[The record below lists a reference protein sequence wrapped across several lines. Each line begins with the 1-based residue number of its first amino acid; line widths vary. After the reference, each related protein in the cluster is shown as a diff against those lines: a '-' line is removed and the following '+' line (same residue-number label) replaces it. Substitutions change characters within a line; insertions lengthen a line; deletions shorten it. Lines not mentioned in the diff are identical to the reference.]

1 MQAPT
6 LYFTDNDG
14 FLVLS
19 RPAQPKPVLKI
30 ANNDNLETGV
40 SPTEQSPAPV
50 EYMTDAL
57 GAVLIPLPDADLP
70 EHHRWRLVQGAW
82 VATADHRGR
91 EGFLPDGSPCK
102 IETWGPLPEG
112 WTEEKPVVPPTL
124 EEARTAKL
132 AEINAGYSSVMGYIQ
147 AGYPLD
153 EVLSWER
160 QATQVRELVQNPDAE
175 ALFVRTLAATKKITV
190 EELCRRILAN
200 AVSWEPVAAML
211 TGCRHVMEDA
221 AFSAET
227 VEEIQAIKVSYPV

>member
-82 VATADHRGR
+82 VATPDHRGR
-91 EGFLPDGSPCK
+91 EGFLPDGTPCTVA
-102 IETWGPLPEG
+102 TWGPLPKG
-112 WTEEKPVVPPTL
+112 WTGEKPIIPPTL

-147 AGYPLD
+147 AGYPA
-153 EVLSWER
+153 EEILSWER
-160 QATQVRELVQNPDAE
+160 QATQARELTQNPAAE
-175 ALFVRTLAATKKITV
+175 AAFVRGLAATKKLNV
-190 EELCRRILAN
+190 EEMTARILVN
-200 AVSWEPVAAML
+200 AASWEPVAAML
-211 TGCRHVMEDA
+211 TGQRQVMEEIA
-221 AFSAET
+221 YLAER
-227 VEEIQAIKVSYPV
+227 VEEIGFIKVSYRV